1 MTETIDITPK
11 WSSLIRQMIE
21 VVKNPKANPENRKY
35 MESEIIRLAKIV
47 DDHNERIKNDT
58 KRN

>member
-21 VVKNPKANPENRKY
+21 VVKNPKADLESRKY

-47 DDHNERIKNDT
+47 DDQNERIKQNG
-58 KRN
+58 

>member
-47 DDHNERIKNDT
+47 DDHNERIKNDAE
-58 KRN
+58 

>member
-47 DDHNERIKNDT
+47 DDHNERAKQ
-58 KRN
+58 